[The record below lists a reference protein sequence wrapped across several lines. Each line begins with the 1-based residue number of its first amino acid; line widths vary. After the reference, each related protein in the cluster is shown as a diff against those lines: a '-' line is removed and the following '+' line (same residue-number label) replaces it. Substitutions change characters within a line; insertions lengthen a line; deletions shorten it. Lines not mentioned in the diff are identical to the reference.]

1 MTESKLFDIR
11 IDEPSAPIYS
21 RAKERF
27 DSLAKP
33 VDGLGRFEDIICRI
47 AAIRG
52 SVMPDISNKCLVIM
66 CSDNGV
72 VDEGVSQTDRSVTAE
87 VAALMGKN
95 KSSVGAMTYVCPVK
109 IFPVDI
115 GIDCDERI
123 EGVLDRKIAR
133 GTGNI
138 SKEPAMTSRQC
149 LDAIQTGMDMAVS
162 CACQGFDIIAT
173 GEMGIGNT
181 TSASAIASVLL
192 GRPVSEVT
200 GRGAGLSGAGLRRKT
215 ETIRRGISLNRPDA
229 GDPIDVLT
237 KVGGLDLAA
246 LCGFYLGAAHRRRPV
261 LLDGLIT
268 YAAALCAV
276 RLCPKSGDAF
286 LASHCS
292 AEPASRLALDEL
304 GLSPLISAGLH
315 LGEGSG
321 AVAALPLLDMALRV
335 YHSGNRFACIGIKP
349 YQPL

>member
-138 SKEPAMTSRQC
+138 SKEPAIIDKLFCIEYFVTC
-149 LDAIQTGMDMAVS
+149 CVLVHFIFLIKICIFKVS
-162 CACQGFDIIAT
+162 PS
-173 GEMGIGNT
+173 N
-181 TSASAIASVLL
+181 
-192 GRPVSEVT
+192 
-200 GRGAGLSGAGLRRKT
+200 K
-215 ETIRRGISLNRPDA
+215 LNR
-229 GDPIDVLT
+229 
-237 KVGGLDLAA
+237 
-246 LCGFYLGAAHRRRPV
+246 YL
-261 LLDGLIT
+261 L
-268 YAAALCAV
+268 
-276 RLCPKSGDAF
+276 
-286 LASHCS
+286 
-292 AEPASRLALDEL
+292 
-304 GLSPLISAGLH
+304 
-315 LGEGSG
+315 
-321 AVAALPLLDMALRV
+321 
-335 YHSGNRFACIGIKP
+335 
-349 YQPL
+349 Q